1 MRRRARGGLLWGHDR
16 HVLWPNRRTA
26 NVHVGGGSSDVEFP
40 SVTRD
45 RVTFRSV
52 SVTPIPI
59 GGRSRGTG
67 SRRRIEHR
75 ESEGS
80 DYLQLYVYVR

>member
-52 SVTPIPI
+52 SVTPI